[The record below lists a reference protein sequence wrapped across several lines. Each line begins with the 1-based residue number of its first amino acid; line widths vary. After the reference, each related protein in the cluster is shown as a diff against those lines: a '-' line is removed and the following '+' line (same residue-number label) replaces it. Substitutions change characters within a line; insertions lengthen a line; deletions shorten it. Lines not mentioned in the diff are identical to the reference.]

1 MSFCFPGQNL
11 LSVCHALVIDKRVF
25 LYSQLS
31 VFLEEDFF
39 YAFGKLTDTDTVEKV
54 RSRVLTEFFYTAD
67 HGSCFV

>member
-11 LSVCHALVIDKRVF
+11 LSVCHAHVIDKRIF

-31 VFLEEDFF
+31 VFLEEDF
-39 YAFGKLTDTDTVEKV
+39 YAFGKLIDTDTVEKV
-54 RSRVLTEFFYTAD
+54 RSRVLTVFFYTAD